1 MAKTITFDVN
11 VDSKDSAKTLGS
23 LRAELEKINE
33 ELEQTE
39 VGSKAFNS
47 LSDKARAAGSEIKTL
62 EKTFEGLEPGQKA
75 QAFVGAF
82 ETIAGAS
89 AVAAGTLQLFGVE
102 SEKFGKLEEKVQSTI
117 AIAVGARSI
126 AEGALQAKIAARLA
140 IEKAVQVAAKAQIV
154 VQTALNAVLNAN
166 PIGLIILGVG
176 AAVLIFTKFGDK
188 IMGFIKSALG
198 PLNDALET
206 AGKWL
211 RMLGSAIGIVSSEEE
226 LAAEKSKKLSGQ
238 KIEQYDR
245 ELKLAKARGEDTIK
259 IEQKIIQ
266 EKMKLYKK
274 DSKEYKDLQTDLVAL
289 SAQREK
295 EEASVRE
302 AAAKARSDE
311 YKKQKDEAKKVQ
323 SEIANEAELIGL
335 TEEAK
340 AIELENRKY
349 EARLAVLQKFHLDT
363 SNLERLHQDEVSKIQ
378 TEAQT
383 KRDNEKTAKDK
394 EKTDAELKLAQDKEA
409 LILEIRGATAVTEK
423 QQQQL
428 ELLELAEYYN
438 QLILAAKDNELETQ
452 NLEDAK
458 NVALGLKKDEFRA
471 KDTES
476 EKQYQKQI
484 ADLTIGAA
492 TNVISTLSSL
502 NDLFAGESEASQKKA
517 FKRNQA
523 LQLAQT
529 IIDTFSSATGAF
541 NSLVGIPVVG
551 PVLGGVAAAAAVA
564 AGLANVK
571 KIKEQK
577 FEGASASGGNTPT
590 AGNQAGGGMIPSTG
604 SITVPEGSR
613 MTPNV
618 PMNNNGGAI
627 KTYVLA
633 GDVSTGQEADRKIEQ
648 RRTL

>member
-166 PIGLIILGVG
+166 PLGLIILAVG

-383 KRDNEKTAKDK
+383 KRDTEKATKDK

-471 KDTES
+471 KDSES
-476 EKQYQKQI
+476 EKAYQKQI

-523 LQLAQT
+523 LQIAQT
-529 IIDTFSSATGAF
+529 IIDTFSSATGAY

-577 FEGASASGGNTPT
+577 FEGASASGGSTPT
-590 AGNQAGGGMIPSTG
+590 AGNQAGGSMIPSTG

>member
-1 MAKTITFDVN
+1 
-11 VDSKDSAKTLGS
+11 
-23 LRAELEKINE
+23 
-33 ELEQTE
+33 
-39 VGSKAFNS
+39 
-47 LSDKARAAGSEIKTL
+47 
-62 EKTFEGLEPGQKA
+62 
-75 QAFVGAF
+75 
-82 ETIAGAS
+82 
-89 AVAAGTLQLFGVE
+89 
-102 SEKFGKLEEKVQSTI
+102 
-117 AIAVGARSI
+117 
-126 AEGALQAKIAARLA
+126 
-140 IEKAVQVAAKAQIV
+140 
-154 VQTALNAVLNAN
+154 
-166 PIGLIILGVG
+166 
-176 AAVLIFTKFGDK
+176 
-188 IMGFIKSALG
+188 
-198 PLNDALET
+198 
-206 AGKWL
+206 
-211 RMLGSAIGIVSSEEE
+211 
-226 LAAEKSKKLSGQ
+226 
-238 KIEQYDR
+238 
-245 ELKLAKARGEDTIK
+245 
-259 IEQKIIQ
+259 
-266 EKMKLYKK
+266 MKLYKK

-383 KRDNEKTAKDK
+383 KRDTEKTAQDK

-476 EKQYQKQI
+476 EKAYQKQI

-523 LQLAQT
+523 LQIAQT

-551 PVLGGVAAAAAVA
+551 PVLGGVAAATAVA

-618 PMNNNGGAI
+618 PMNNNGAAI